1 MRIIGGTLKGR
12 RFSPPRHFKGR
23 PTTDFGREGLFNL
36 LRSRIE
42 LEGVE
47 ALDLF
52 AGSGA
57 VSFELASRGAVS
69 VTSVEKDAGSCRYIH
84 KQAQDFGFDAIRVL
98 RADAFAFLGKAVTQF
113 DLVFADPPY
122 TEPKLPEL
130 PAMVASAGL
139 VAKGGLFVLEHGD
152 RQDFSKEDGF
162 VEMRKYGHVHFSFF
176 DFHEA
181 LSED

>member
-1 MRIIGGTLKGR
+1 MRVIGGRLKGR

-36 LRSRIE
+36 LRSRLD
-42 LEGVE
+42 LEGLE

-57 VSFELASRGAVS
+57 VSYELASRGAVS
-69 VTSVEKDAGSCRYIH
+69 VTAVEMDAGSCRYIQ
-84 KQAQDFGFDAIRVL
+84 KQAQDFGLDAIRVL
-98 RADAFAFLGKAVTQF
+98 RADAFAFLGKAMTQF

-122 TEPKLPEL
+122 TEARLDTLP
-130 PAMVASAGL
+130 GL
-139 VAKGGLFVLEHGD
+139 VRDAGIVADGGLFVLEHGD
-152 RQDFSKEDGF
+152 RRDFSEESGF

-176 DFHEA
+176 DFHA
-181 LSED
+181 

>member
-1 MRIIGGTLKGR
+1 MNGIIESLPKSGFRCG
-12 RFSPPRHFKGR
+12 

-36 LRSRIE
+36 LRSRLE
-42 LEGVE
+42 LDGIE

-57 VSFELASRGAVS
+57 VSFELASRGALA
-69 VTSVEKDAGSCRYIH
+69 VTSVERDAGSCRYIH
-84 KQAQDFGFDAIRVL
+84 KQAQEFELEAIRVL
-98 RADAFAFLGKAVTQF
+98 RADAFSFLGKAVTQF

-130 PAMVASAGL
+130 PGMVAAAGI

-152 RQDFSKEDGF
+152 RRDFSKEAGF

>member
-1 MRIIGGTLKGR
+1 VRIIGGSLKGR

-36 LRSRIE
+36 LRSR
-42 LEGVE
+42 LDLDGLD

-57 VSFELASRGAVS
+57 VSYELASRGAVS
-69 VTSVEKDAGSCRYIH
+69 VTAIEQDGGACRYIQQ
-84 KQAQDFGFDAIRVL
+84 QARDFGFDGIRVV
-98 RADAFAFLGKAVTQF
+98 RADAFAFLQRAMTQF

-122 TEPKLPEL
+122 TDPRLETLPDLVREG
-130 PAMVASAGL
+130 GL
-139 VAKGGLFVLEHGD
+139 VTQGGLFVLEHGD
-152 RQDFSKEDGF
+152 RCDFSEVDGF

-176 DFHEA
+176 DFHGRDE
-181 LSED
+181 S

>member
-12 RFSPPRHFKGR
+12 RFSPPRSFKGR

-36 LRSRIE
+36 LRSRTE
-42 LEGVE
+42 LEGME

-57 VSFELASRGAVS
+57 VSFELASRGAVT
-69 VTSVEKDAGSCRYIH
+69 VTAIEQDGGACRYIQQ
-84 KQAQDFGFDAIRVL
+84 QARDFGFDGIRVV
-98 RADAFAFLGKAVTQF
+98 RADAFAFLSRAMTQF

-122 TEPKLPEL
+122 TEPRLETLPDLVRE
-130 PAMVASAGL
+130 ASL
-139 VAKGGLFVLEHGD
+139 VAAGGWFVLEHGD
-152 RQDFSKEDGF
+152 RRDFSETSGF

-176 DFHEA
+176 DFHGE
-181 LSED
+181 SKD

>member
-1 MRIIGGTLKGR
+1 MRIIGGVLKGR
-12 RFSPPRHFKGR
+12 RFSPPKQFKGR

-36 LRSRIE
+36 LRSRLE
-42 LEGVE
+42 LDGIE

-57 VSFELASRGAVS
+57 VSYELASRGALA
-69 VTSVEKDAGSCRYIH
+69 VTSVEKDGASCRYIQR
-84 KQAQDFGFDAIRVL
+84 QAQEFGLEAIRVL
-98 RADAFAFLGKAVTQF
+98 RADAFAFLGKAMTQF

-122 TEPKLPEL
+122 TEPRLPEL
-130 PAMVASAGL
+130 PGMVASAGL

-152 RQDFSKEDGF
+152 RRDFSEEPGF

-176 DFHEA
+176 DFHE
-181 LSED
+181 SHIDD

>member
-1 MRIIGGTLKGR
+1 MRIIGGSLKGR

-36 LRSRIE
+36 LRSRLE
-42 LEGVE
+42 LDGLE

-69 VTSVEKDAGSCRYIH
+69 VTSIEQDGGSCKYIL
-84 KQAQDFGFDAIRVL
+84 KQAKDFELDAIRVV
-98 RADAFAFLGKAVTQF
+98 RADAYAFLSRAMTQF
-113 DLVFADPPY
+113 ELVFADPPY
-122 TEPKLPEL
+122 TDPRLETL
-130 PAMVASAGL
+130 PALIRESGL

-152 RQDFSKEDGF
+152 RCDFSETEGF

-176 DFHEA
+176 DFHAEPE
-181 LSED
+181 S

>member
-1 MRIIGGTLKGR
+1 MRVIGGRLKGR

-36 LRSRIE
+36 LRSRLD
-42 LEGVE
+42 LEGLE

-69 VTSVEKDAGSCRYIH
+69 VTAVEMDAGSCRYIQ
-84 KQAQDFGFDAIRVL
+84 KQAQDFGLDVIRVL
-98 RADAFAFLGKAVTQF
+98 RADAFAFLGKAMTQF

-122 TEPKLPEL
+122 TEPRLEEL
-130 PAMVASAGL
+130 PGMVRESGL

-152 RQDFSKEDGF
+152 RKDFSESEGF

-176 DFHEA
+176 DFSA
-181 LSED
+181 